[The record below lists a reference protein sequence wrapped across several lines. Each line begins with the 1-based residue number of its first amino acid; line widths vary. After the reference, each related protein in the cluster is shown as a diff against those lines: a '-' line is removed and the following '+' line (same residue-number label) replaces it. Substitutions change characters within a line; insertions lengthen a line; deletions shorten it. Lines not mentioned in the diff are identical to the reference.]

1 MFSAQVR
8 CVEQVER
15 RGLAEVGIYRV
26 PGWVQSLKQRE
37 EVSLLSRSVVTGKNK
52 ENDNSRHQT
61 NFWPVL
67 RSHGTNLT
75 VRKFKRQAVQK
86 FWTPISRSNFLA
98 GTVENLTG
106 AVLATMTVLMF
117 STAKAWF
124 HWWVVTQ
131 QRDAILDLFKR
142 RTARGQMIK
151 LLTKV
156 KIQLG
161 WPVSREQSENIEQFL
176 VN

>member
-1 MFSAQVR
+1 MCVFYLGQMRWTSWKSRTSRSWNLQSA
-8 CVEQVER
+8 
-15 RGLAEVGIYRV
+15 RV
-26 PGWVQSLKQRE
+26 SSESKAKG
-37 EVSLLSRSVVTGKNK
+37 RSVVTGKSK
-52 ENDNSRHQT
+52 ENDNSRHVT
-61 NFWPVL
+61 ASPDEFLTGVAFARNE
-67 RSHGTNLT
+67 NL
-75 VRKFKRQAVQK
+75 RKFKRQAVQK
-86 FWTPISRSNFLA
+86 FWTPISRSKFLA